1 MKTCKK
7 ICRHDRSFWMSE
19 VNRGVSHHSGWLPLL
34 LRGGFLK
41 KCKRGKLQF
50 SGSGRYSVVPFKK
63 SHVGV
68 LRSMGTMCAIVQG
81 HSVPRTLAEWAALVK
96 AITIEARKRGAMPQ
110 PANRYTFLWF
120 LRTYWIAE
128 MRLQS
133 KTAWLQC
140 KKTDQSRVLAQAFPD
155 SSGWLPRL
163 TVRYEL
169 SVLALTRL
177 LRYDGPLE
185 YLTMFLCV
193 LGCKELM
200 SLSDG
205 AVERLCALRPKRSDA
220 QNKNGEPFHPAT
232 VARRVLQA
240 TVA

>member
-1 MKTCKK
+1 
-7 ICRHDRSFWMSE
+7 
-19 VNRGVSHHSGWLPLL
+19 
-34 LRGGFLK
+34 
-41 KCKRGKLQF
+41 
-50 SGSGRYSVVPFKK
+50 
-63 SHVGV
+63 
-68 LRSMGTMCAIVQG
+68 
-81 HSVPRTLAEWAALVK
+81 VK

-205 AVERLCALRPKRSDA
+205 AVERLCALRPKKSDA